1 MQLPEQNSAGLWF
14 YKELPE
20 GAKQVSVAMF
30 MAGAI
35 SKLNTPYIIYSE
47 VYNEYQCMRVQENT
61 HNRILPFIE
70 LNRVW
75 LLTNKKDTDDCR
87 EDMKG
92 LHTELQ
98 LEI

>member
-30 MAGAI
+30 KSGAM
-35 SKLNTPYIIYSE
+35 SRLNTPYVIYSE
-47 VYNEYQCMRVQENT
+47 VYDEYQCMRVQENT

-75 LLTNKKDTDDCR
+75 LLPVKNDISDSK
-87 EDMKG
+87 EDMKK
-92 LHTELQ
+92 LQTELQ